1 MTASMELRALFHTNA
16 PYRIHW
22 YKRVH
27 NRTIHLRSS
36 NNFKLV
42 QQNEKKVGT
51 IQMDMK
57 YFEFAFVAMCKSD
70 FINSFLFQQNARC
83 CMCWELCTTI
93 LLRNSFAS
101 VVFPVDGCSRNR
113 AKRVCGSI
121 AKEKRGAIFSRVR
134 FSFGYVE
141 NLLFED
147 SFFSV
152 SLTLSLS
159 PALSFIT
166 ALFFYC
172 EVVMLCN
179 VCADSFGGC
188 RLGRTARLL
197 SEMDEKKLTEPGRSN
212 NKQLE
217 YRRWACSQKT

>member
-1 MTASMELRALFHTNA
+1 MIQTRSQPNNPFEIKQQFQISAAMKRKSEQFKWIWNISSSHLLRCVNL
-16 PYRIHW
+16 
-22 YKRVH
+22 
-27 NRTIHLRSS
+27 
-36 NNFKLV
+36 
-42 QQNEKKVGT
+42 
-51 IQMDMK
+51 
-57 YFEFAFVAMCKSD
+57 
-70 FINSFLFQQNARC
+70 
-83 CMCWELCTTI
+83 I
-93 LLRNSFAS
+93 LLIVFCSSKMHVVVCAGSCAQQYYCVIPSPPSFFPLTAALAIEPNEC
-101 VVFPVDGCSRNR
+101 VVRSPKKKG
-113 AKRVCGSI
+113 
-121 AKEKRGAIFSRVR
+121 VR
-134 FSFGYVE
+134 FSHAFAF
-141 NLLFED
+141 LLAMLKIFCLRTL
-147 SFFSV
+147 FF
-152 SLTLSLS
+152 LCRLLSLS

>member
-16 PYRIHW
+16 PYRIQW
-22 YKRVH
+22 YKHVH

-159 PALSFIT
+159 CSIIHNGIVFL
-166 ALFFYC
+166 LWG
-172 EVVMLCN
+172 CN
-179 VCADSFGGC
+179 VVQCVC
-188 RLGRTARLL
+188 RFVWRVQTWTNCSTPERNGWKETHRAW
-197 SEMDEKKLTEPGRSN
+197 KK
-212 NKQLE
+212 
-217 YRRWACSQKT
+217 